1 MEIKLE
7 NIGYNF
13 IENVVTV
20 DKIPYSLFNKQM
32 HTPGLRDCN
41 LVCQLCTVSHGSYVV
56 LWV

>member
-56 LWV
+56 L